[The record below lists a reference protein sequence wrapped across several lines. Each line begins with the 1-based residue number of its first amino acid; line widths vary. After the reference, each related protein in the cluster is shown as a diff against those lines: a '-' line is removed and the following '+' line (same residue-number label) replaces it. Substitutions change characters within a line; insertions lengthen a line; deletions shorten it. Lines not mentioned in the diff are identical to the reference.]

1 LRLSQTLRTPKP
13 TAVEECMTTLD
24 AQRMFSNHAM
34 TLTHDVAYLRTAIV
48 NVYFIGAADAGD
60 RGWVLV
66 DAGVPGAAA
75 PIRTAA
81 AERFGPAARPACIV
95 LTHGHFDHV
104 GALRS
109 LADEWDAPVYAHP
122 MEMPYLTGQSSYP
135 PPDPSVGGGI
145 MAGLAWAY
153 PNGPVDVR
161 DRVRELP
168 ADHTVPAMPGWSWIP
183 TPGHS
188 AGHIS
193 LFREHDRV
201 LIAGDAFVT
210 TRQESLFHVLT
221 QRPELHGPPMYYTPD
236 WVAARDSLRRLA
248 ELRPS
253 IAGTGHGVPM
263 EGDELR
269 NGLDMLALD
278 FDDIAVPRQG
288 RYVHEPA
295 LSDRHGVIHVP
306 PRPSSVATQ
315 LLLIGG
321 AALATVLVLR
331 HSRRRR

>member
-1 LRLSQTLRTPKP
+1 
-13 TAVEECMTTLD
+13 
-24 AQRMFSNHAM
+24 
-34 TLTHDVAYLRTAIV
+34 
-48 NVYFIGAADAGD
+48 
-60 RGWVLV
+60 
-66 DAGVPGAAA
+66 
-75 PIRTAA
+75 
-81 AERFGPAARPACIV
+81 
-95 LTHGHFDHV
+95 
-104 GALRS
+104 
-109 LADEWDAPVYAHP
+109 
-122 MEMPYLTGQSSYP
+122 
-135 PPDPSVGGGI
+135 
-145 MAGLAWAY
+145 
-153 PNGPVDVR
+153 
-161 DRVRELP
+161 
-168 ADHTVPAMPGWSWIP
+168 
-183 TPGHS
+183 
-188 AGHIS
+188 
-193 LFREHDRV
+193 
-201 LIAGDAFVT
+201 
-210 TRQESLFHVLT
+210 
-221 QRPELHGPPMYYTPD
+221 MYYTPD

-306 PRPSSVATQ
+306 PRPSSIATQ